1 VSENSVDDLNLR
13 LRAKASPL
21 QMEATRFRPNIILQR
36 TPSLPPYAED
46 AFARIPAFD
55 HRLTLARLG
64 TRPWDCAVGVASIR
78 PQARSTRSP
87 CSLSPRTD
95 GTAYVPPS

>member
-1 VSENSVDDLNLR
+1 LATSHVLAWEQEGPRREIAFANEGQFLLVSKNSVDDLNLR

-46 AFARIPAFD
+46 AIAGIMIGNQVFNVRHQFPAF
-55 HRLTLARLG
+55 H
-64 TRPWDCAVGVASIR
+64 
-78 PQARSTRSP
+78 
-87 CSLSPRTD
+87 
-95 GTAYVPPS
+95 

>member
-1 VSENSVDDLNLR
+1 MSENSVDDLNLR

-46 AFARIPAFD
+46 VIAGIMIGNQVFNVRHQFPAFPP
-55 HRLTLARLG
+55 LTIG
-64 TRPWDCAVGVASIR
+64 
-78 PQARSTRSP
+78 
-87 CSLSPRTD
+87 
-95 GTAYVPPS
+95 